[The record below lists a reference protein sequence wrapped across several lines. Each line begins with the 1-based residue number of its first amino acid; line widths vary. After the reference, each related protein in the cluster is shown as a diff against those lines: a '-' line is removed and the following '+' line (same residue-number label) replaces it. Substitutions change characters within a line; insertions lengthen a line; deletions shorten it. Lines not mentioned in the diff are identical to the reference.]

1 MKEHRDIRPRTKS
14 VCHIRETKVR
24 NVIGVAMVGQG
35 TGDKT
40 EGLSERLLEAVPA
53 QENISFI
60 RHLYSLNPLA
70 TEFSLKF

>member
-14 VCHIRETKVR
+14 VCHIRETKR
-24 NVIGVAMVGQG
+24 NVIRVAVERQG